1 MRSFDGHRHT
11 GQLTG
16 RLALLA
22 GGVGGVGLAQ
32 GALGIDVEEG
42 SDGTVDGGDAVE
54 MGLGELA

>member
-1 MRSFDGHRHT
+1 MAQQSPVHRVLRH
-11 GQLTG
+11 QL
-16 RLALLA
+16 ACV

-42 SDGTVDGGDAVE
+42 SDGAVDGGDAVE